1 MSRNNLVVER
11 ENKTITMS
19 RVFDAP
25 RQKVWE
31 AFTDPGLIV
40 QWWGPSYLTTTVD
53 KMELR
58 PGGAWRFVQRDE
70 EGNEY
75 GFRGEYKEVVPPEKL
90 TYTFE
95 FEPMAGHV
103 STETIT
109 LAELPD
115 GKTKGVT
122 TAVFDTLE
130 DLDGMI
136 QSGMED
142 GAVESW
148 DRLTELVEKA

>member
-11 ENKTITMS
+11 ENKKLTMS

-53 KMELR
+53 KMELK

-75 GFRGEYKEVVPPEKL
+75 GFRGEYIEVVPPEKL

-103 STETIT
+103 STDTIT
-109 LAELPD
+109 LAEQPD
-115 GKTKGVT
+115 GRTKVVT
-122 TAVFDTLE
+122 TTVFDTVE

-142 GAVESW
+142 GANESW